1 MRTLAKSLAVPQ
13 SLDSYIS
20 VGLLSKDSVVS
31 ARLIMELHGV
41 SAETHPWVC
50 AALAIVLENPSTG
63 NSCVRVE
70 ELAKWDQNV
79 EAEVDSWLHSVDEWL
94 SELRGHPLLVTQTP
108 DACRA
113 PFVLDDRAL
122 YAENAFLEES
132 YVATRLHDM
141 LLKGKLKV
149 ITGGPG
155 SGKTT
160 SIAEILIEHLSQPAN
175 GEDSISLAAP
185 TGLAAKRM
193 RFALENALKNPKISP
208 LISEE
213 VRTRIA
219 NLPKSTVHKLLKY
232 NPSSRRQFRKNADDQ
247 LDVDVMIVDEVS
259 MMPLS
264 MMMHL
269 LEALKPDATLILV
282 GDKDQLASVESGSVL
297 ADICLA
303 SEMGPSFVNHMRG
316 KFRFH
321 EGSPVAVLSD
331 SINKNDHDALLQSLN
346 REYPIGVD
354 AEGKDLPRFTW
365 VNPIDDPQGLSHT
378 AKIVLDHAR
387 EVCDAAL
394 TATSDE
400 DMLKLLDLRG
410 QLQLIC
416 AHRRGKFGVAGWNT
430 TIDRKLGTRAKGQW
444 YVGRPVM
451 VLVNDYVNDLSNG
464 DIGVICQDSN
474 QQRFAVFLS
483 EDGLRRIPVTKLPP
497 VETVHALTI
506 HKSQGSEYAHTV
518 VVLPLQPSRI
528 VTRELVYTGIT
539 RAKPHLTVVA
549 TQEILMY
556 AASTNIRRATGL
568 ADRLDHLLEANKDLW
583 PFVKEDGEESLLR

>member
-1 MRTLAKSLAVPQ
+1 MRTIATSLSVPKSL
-13 SLDSYIS
+13 DHYIS
-20 VGLLSKDSVVS
+20 IGLVSKDSVVS
-31 ARLIMELHGV
+31 SRLIMELHDV
-41 SAETHPWVC
+41 SAEAHPWVC
-50 AALAIVLENPSTG
+50 IALAIVLENPTTG
-63 NSCVRVE
+63 NSCIRVE
-70 ELAKWDQNV
+70 ELAKWDEKVDVDV
-79 EAEVDSWLHSVDEWL
+79 EVWLRSVDEWL
-94 SELRGHPLLVTQTP
+94 SVLRAHPLLVTQTP
-108 DACRA
+108 EDFRA
-113 PFVLDDRAL
+113 PFVLDGHAL
-122 YAENAFLEES
+122 YAENAFVEES
-132 YVATRLHDM
+132 YVAARLHDM
-141 LLKGKLKV
+141 LLRGRLKV

-160 SIAEILIEHLSQPAN
+160 SIAEILIEHLSQPEN
-175 GEDSISLAAP
+175 GEDTISLAAP

-193 RFALENALKNPKISP
+193 RFALENALKNPKISV
-208 LISEE
+208 LISDE

-232 NPSSRRQFRKNADDQ
+232 NPSSRRQYRKNADDQ
-247 LDVDVMIVDEVS
+247 LDIDVMIVDEVS
-259 MMPLS
+259 MMPLT
-264 MMMHL
+264 MMVHL
-269 LEALKPDATLILV
+269 LEALKPEATLILV

-316 KFRFH
+316 KYRFP

-331 SINKNDHDALLQSLN
+331 AINKNDKAALLQSLN
-346 REYPIGVD
+346 SEYPIGVD
-354 AEGKDLPRFTW
+354 ADGNDLPRFTW
-365 VNPIDDPQGLSHT
+365 VNPLDDPQGLSDT
-378 AKIVLDHAR
+378 AKVVLQHAR
-387 EVCDAAL
+387 DVCEAAL

-410 QLQLIC
+410 QLQLVC
-416 AHRRGKFGVAGWNT
+416 AHKRGKFGVAGWNS

-474 QQRFAVFLS
+474 QQRFAVFS
-483 EDGLRRIPVTKLPP
+483 GENGIRRIPVTKLPP

-539 RAKPHLTVVA
+539 RAKPHLTVVS
-549 TQEILMY
+549 TQDVLVH

-568 ADRLDHLLEANKDLW
+568 ADRLYDLLEANQDRW
-583 PFVKEDGEESLLR
+583 PFVADED

>member
-1 MRTLAKSLAVPQ
+1 MRTVATSLSVPT
-13 SLDSYIS
+13 SLDHYIS
-20 VGLLSKDSVVS
+20 IGLVSKDSVVS
-31 ARLIMELHGV
+31 ARLIMELHDV
-41 SAETHPWVC
+41 SAEAHPWVC
-50 AALAIVLENPSTG
+50 IALAIVLENPTTG
-63 NSCVRVE
+63 NSCIRVE
-70 ELAKWDQNV
+70 ELAKWDEKVDVDV
-79 EAEVDSWLHSVDEWL
+79 EMWLRSVDEWL
-94 SELRGHPLLVTQTP
+94 SVLRAHPLLVTQTP
-108 DACRA
+108 EDCRA
-113 PFVLDDRAL
+113 PFVLDGHAL
-122 YAENAFLEES
+122 YAENAFVEES
-132 YVATRLHDM
+132 YVAARLHDM
-141 LLKGKLKV
+141 LLSGRLKV

-160 SIAEILIEHLSQPAN
+160 SIAEILIEHLSQPEN
-175 GEDSISLAAP
+175 GEDTISLAAP

-193 RFALENALKNPKISP
+193 RFALENALKNPKISV
-208 LISEE
+208 LISDE

-232 NPSSRRQFRKNADDQ
+232 NPSSRRQYRKNADDQ
-247 LDVDVMIVDEVS
+247 LDIDVMIVDEVS
-259 MMPLS
+259 MMPLT
-264 MMMHL
+264 MMVHL
-269 LEALKPDATLILV
+269 LEALKPEATLILV

-316 KFRFH
+316 KYRFP

-331 SINKNDHDALLQSLN
+331 AINKNDKAALLQSLN
-346 REYPIGVD
+346 SEYPIGVD
-354 AEGKDLPRFTW
+354 ADGNDLPRFTW
-365 VNPIDDPQGLSHT
+365 VNPLDDPQGLSDT
-378 AKIVLDHAR
+378 AKVVLQHAR
-387 EVCDAAL
+387 DVCEAAL

-410 QLQLIC
+410 QLQLVC
-416 AHRRGKFGVAGWNT
+416 AHKRGKFGVAGWNS

-474 QQRFAVFLS
+474 QQRFAVFS
-483 EDGLRRIPVTKLPP
+483 GENGIRRIPVTKLPP

-539 RAKPHLTVVA
+539 RAKPHLTVVS
-549 TQEILMY
+549 TQDVLVH

-568 ADRLDHLLEANKDLW
+568 ADRLYDLLEANQDRW
-583 PFVKEDGEESLLR
+583 PFVAAGD

>member
-1 MRTLAKSLAVPQ
+1 MRTVATSLSVPT
-13 SLDSYIS
+13 SLDHYIS
-20 VGLLSKDSVVS
+20 IGLVSKDSVVS
-31 ARLIMELHGV
+31 ARLIMELHDV
-41 SAETHPWVC
+41 SAEAHPWVC
-50 AALAIVLENPSTG
+50 IALAIVLENPTTG
-63 NSCVRVE
+63 NSCIRVE
-70 ELAKWDQNV
+70 ELTKWDEKVDVDV
-79 EAEVDSWLHSVDEWL
+79 EVWLRSVDKWL
-94 SELRGHPLLVTQTP
+94 SVLRAHPLLVTQTP
-108 DACRA
+108 EDCRA
-113 PFVLDDRAL
+113 PFVLDGHAL
-122 YAENAFLEES
+122 YAENAFVEES
-132 YVATRLHDM
+132 YVAARLHDM
-141 LLKGKLKV
+141 LLSGRLKV

-160 SIAEILIEHLSQPAN
+160 SIAEILIEHLSQPEN
-175 GEDSISLAAP
+175 GEDTISLAAP

-193 RFALENALKNPKISP
+193 RFALENALKNPKISV
-208 LISEE
+208 LISDQ

-232 NPSSRRQFRKNADDQ
+232 NPSSRRQYRKNADDQ
-247 LDVDVMIVDEVS
+247 LDIDVMIVDEVS
-259 MMPLS
+259 MMPLT
-264 MMMHL
+264 MMVHL
-269 LEALKPDATLILV
+269 LEALKPEATLILV

-316 KFRFH
+316 KYRFP

-331 SINKNDHDALLQSLN
+331 AINKNDKAALLQSLN
-346 REYPIGVD
+346 SEYPIGVD
-354 AEGKDLPRFTW
+354 VDGNDLPRFTW
-365 VNPIDDPQGLSHT
+365 VNPLDDPQGLSDT
-378 AKIVLDHAR
+378 AKVVLQHAR
-387 EVCDAAL
+387 DVCEAAL

-400 DMLKLLDLRG
+400 DMLNLLDLRG
-410 QLQLIC
+410 QLQLVC
-416 AHRRGKFGVAGWNT
+416 AHKRGKFGVAGWNS

-464 DIGVICQDSN
+464 DIGVICQDNN
-474 QQRFAVFLS
+474 QQRFAVFS
-483 EDGLRRIPVTKLPP
+483 GENGIRRIPVTKLPP

-539 RAKPHLTVVA
+539 RAKPHLTVVS
-549 TQEILMY
+549 TQDVLVH

-568 ADRLDHLLEANKDLW
+568 ADRLYDLLEANQDRW
-583 PFVKEDGEESLLR
+583 PFVADED

>member
-1 MRTLAKSLAVPQ
+1 MRTAATSLSVPA
-13 SLDSYIS
+13 SLDHYIS
-20 VGLLSKDSVVS
+20 IGLISKDSVVS
-31 ARLIMELHGV
+31 ARLIMELHDV
-41 SAETHPWVC
+41 SAESHPWVC
-50 AALAIVLENPSTG
+50 VALAIVLDNPATG
-63 NSCVRVE
+63 NSCIRVE
-70 ELAKWDQNV
+70 ELAKWDKKVDVDV
-79 EAEVDSWLHSVDEWL
+79 EVWLRAVDDWL
-94 SELRGHPLLVTQTP
+94 SVLRAYPLLITQTP
-108 DACRA
+108 EDCRA
-113 PFVLDDRAL
+113 PFVLNGHAL
-122 YAENAFLEES
+122 YAENAFIEES
-132 YVATRLHDM
+132 YVASRLHGM
-141 LLKGKLKV
+141 LLNGRLKV

-160 SIAEILIEHLSQPAN
+160 SIAEILIEHLSHPEN
-175 GEDSISLAAP
+175 GEDSIGLAAP

-193 RFALENALKNPKISP
+193 RFALENALKNPKISV
-208 LISEE
+208 LISDE

-232 NPSSRRQFRKNADDQ
+232 NPSSRRQYRKNADDQ

-259 MMPLS
+259 MMPLT
-264 MMMHL
+264 MMAHL
-269 LEALKPDATLILV
+269 LEALKPEATLILV

-316 KFRFH
+316 KYRFP
-321 EGSPVAVLSD
+321 EGSPVAELSD
-331 SINKNDHDALLQSLN
+331 AINKNDQAALLQSLN
-346 REYPIGVD
+346 CEYPIGVD
-354 AEGKDLPRFTW
+354 ANGNDLSRFTW
-365 VNPIDDPQGLSHT
+365 VNPINDPQGLSDT
-378 AKIVLDHAR
+378 AKVVLRHAR
-387 EVCDAAL
+387 EVCDAAS

-416 AHRRGKFGVAGWNT
+416 GHKRGKFGVAGWNS

-474 QQRFAVFLS
+474 QQRFAVFS
-483 EDGLRRIPVTKLPP
+483 GENGIRRIPVTKLPL

-539 RAKPHLTVVA
+539 RAKPHLTVVS
-549 TQEILMY
+549 TQEVLVH
-556 AASTNIRRATGL
+556 AASTKIRRATGL
-568 ADRLDHLLEANKDLW
+568 ADRLYDLLEANKDRW
-583 PFVKEDGEESLLR
+583 PFVADEE

>member
-1 MRTLAKSLAVPQ
+1 MRTVATSLSVPT
-13 SLDSYIS
+13 SLDHYIS
-20 VGLLSKDSVVS
+20 IGLVSKDSVVS
-31 ARLIMELHGV
+31 ARLIMELHDV
-41 SAETHPWVC
+41 SAEAHPWVC
-50 AALAIVLENPSTG
+50 IALAIVLENPTTG
-63 NSCVRVE
+63 NSCIRVE
-70 ELAKWDQNV
+70 ELAKWDEKVDVDV
-79 EAEVDSWLHSVDEWL
+79 EVWLRSVDEWL
-94 SELRGHPLLVTQTP
+94 SVLRAHPLLVTQTP
-108 DACRA
+108 EDCRA
-113 PFVLDDRAL
+113 PFVLDGHAL
-122 YAENAFLEES
+122 YAENAFVEES
-132 YVATRLHDM
+132 YVAARLHDM
-141 LLKGKLKV
+141 LLSGRLKV

-160 SIAEILIEHLSQPAN
+160 SIAEILIEHLSQPEN
-175 GEDSISLAAP
+175 GEDTISLAAP

-193 RFALENALKNPKISP
+193 RFALENALKNPKISV
-208 LISEE
+208 LISDE

-232 NPSSRRQFRKNADDQ
+232 NPSSRRQYRKNADDQ
-247 LDVDVMIVDEVS
+247 LDIDVMIVDEVS
-259 MMPLS
+259 MMPLT
-264 MMMHL
+264 MMVHL
-269 LEALKPDATLILV
+269 LEALKPEATLILV

-316 KFRFH
+316 KYRFP

-331 SINKNDHDALLQSLN
+331 AINKNDKAALLQSLN
-346 REYPIGVD
+346 SEYPIGVD
-354 AEGKDLPRFTW
+354 ADGNDLPRFTW
-365 VNPIDDPQGLSHT
+365 VNPLDDPQGLSDT
-378 AKIVLDHAR
+378 AKVVLQHAR
-387 EVCDAAL
+387 DVCEAAL

-400 DMLKLLDLRG
+400 DMLKLLDFRG
-410 QLQLIC
+410 QLQLVC
-416 AHRRGKFGVAGWNT
+416 AHKRGKFGVAGWNS

-474 QQRFAVFLS
+474 QQRFAVFS
-483 EDGLRRIPVTKLPP
+483 GENGIRRIPVTKLPP

-539 RAKPHLTVVA
+539 RAKPHLTVMS
-549 TQEILMY
+549 TQDVLVH

-568 ADRLDHLLEANKDLW
+568 ADRLYDLLEANQDRW
-583 PFVKEDGEESLLR
+583 PFVADED